1 MTAMEKNNK
10 TLNVPHLR
18 FPEFSGEWEKCT
30 IGDFGNVITGNTPPT
45 AEDENYDNGTHLWAS
60 PADLGTTKYI
70 ESTQTLLSDRGFE
83 KSRSFPANS
92 ILVTCI
98 GSTIGKMGMSKTEMA
113 SNQQIN
119 TIVPVQHDANFVYYA
134 VQSRFPRYLSSIAVQ
149 AVPILSKSSFE
160 KLTNYTTARKEQIK
174 IGNLLSLIDERID
187 TQKKI
192 IEKYESLIRGISNK
206 LLYEFEGAS
215 VRLGDILIERS
226 ERAQI
231 NNQHEVLSSTV
242 KGIFSQREYF
252 SKDIASENNVGYKII
267 RLHDVVLSPQNLW
280 MGNINYNDKFDIGIV
295 SPSYKIFSIAEGY
308 DKRFVSALLK
318 THRALY
324 NYMQVSE
331 QGASV
336 VRRNLNMEA
345 FEQLTF
351 KIPPY
356 TTQCEIGRILDSMQK
371 RLGIAISTQS
381 CLEQQ
386 KQWLLR
392 SLFI

>member
-1 MTAMEKNNK
+1 MEKNNK
-10 TLNVPHLR
+10 TLNVPNLR
-18 FPEFSGEWEKCT
+18 FPEFAGEWEKCT

-192 IEKYESLIRGISNK
+192 IEKYESLIRG
-206 LLYEFEGAS
+206 LYHSVFNQPAS
-215 VRLGDILIERS
+215 TLQLKDVVS
-226 ERAQI
+226 
-231 NNQHEVLSSTV
+231 VV
-242 KGIFSQREYF
+242 KGQQVNGEELLEYGKYYVMNGGTEPSGYLDVCNTPANTISISEGGNSCGYVQYNTEPF
-252 SKDIASENNVGYKII
+252 WSGGHCYSLIQKEQSVNYQYLYHFLKYKERNIMALRIGSGLPNVQKKDLERFEI
-267 RLHDVVLSPQNLW
+267 RVLPTKQQNR
-280 MGNINYNDKFDIGIV
+280 V
-295 SPSYKIFSIAEGY
+295 AEILE
-308 DKRFVSALLK
+308 DVSAKCDLEK
-318 THRALY
+318 
-324 NYMQVSE
+324 
-331 QGASV
+331 
-336 VRRNLNMEA
+336 
-345 FEQLTF
+345 
-351 KIPPY
+351 
-356 TTQCEIGRILDSMQK
+356 RILQGWQCQK
-371 RLGIAISTQS
+371 SY
-381 CLEQQ
+381 
-386 KQWLLR
+386 LLHN
-392 SLFI
+392 LFI

>member
-1 MTAMEKNNK
+1 M
-10 TLNVPHLR
+10 R
-18 FPEFSGEWEKCT
+18 FPEFSGEWERCT
-30 IGDFGNVITGNTPPT
+30 LGDFGNVITGNTPPT
-45 AEDENYDNGTHLWAS
+45 AEYENFDNGTHLWAS

-192 IEKYESLIRGISNK
+192 IEDLKKLKDAIRTKLFTSLESHCNEYDEIRNMLHYEQPSAYLVNSTEYSEDYPTPVLTANKAFILGYTDEEQGVYDKGDCIIFDDFTMDLKYVTFPFKVKSSAIKILTPRQNIDLYFIYEY
-206 LLYEFEGAS
+206 LLY
-215 VRLGDILIERS
+215 LGL
-226 ERAQI
+226 
-231 NNQHEVLSSTV
+231 
-242 KGIFSQREYF
+242 
-252 SKDIASENNVGYKII
+252 
-267 RLHDVVLSPQNLW
+267 
-280 MGNINYNDKFDIGIV
+280 
-295 SPSYKIFSIAEGY
+295 
-308 DKRFVSALLK
+308 
-318 THRALY
+318 
-324 NYMQVSE
+324 VSE
-331 QGASV
+331 
-336 VRRNLNMEA
+336 EH
-345 FEQLTF
+345 
-351 KIPPY
+351 
-356 TTQCEIGRILDSMQK
+356 K
-371 RLGIAISTQS
+371 RH
-381 CLEQQ
+381 
-386 KQWLLR
+386 
-392 SLFI
+392 

>member
-1 MTAMEKNNK
+1 M
-10 TLNVPHLR
+10 R
-18 FPEFSGEWEKCT
+18 FPEFGGEWEKHSLGE
-30 IGDFGNVITGNTPPT
+30 IGSTLIGLT
-45 AEDENYDNGTHLWAS
+45 YS
-60 PADLGTTKYI
+60 PADVVKEDGVIVLRSSNIQDGEIDYKDLVRVNKKIKDSLFTKKNDI
-70 ESTQTLLSDRGFE
+70 LICARNGS
-83 KSRSFPANS
+83 SR
-92 ILVTCI
+92 L
-98 GSTIGKMGMSKTEMA
+98 IGKNALISDDDTGHSYGAFMMMYRSEDNPFVRQLLCTKRYFAQVGENLGA
-113 SNQQIN
+113 RINQITTSDMN
-119 TIVPVQHDANFVYYA
+119 
-134 VQSRFPRYLSSIAVQ
+134 
-149 AVPILSKSSFE
+149 SFE
-160 KLTNYTTARKEQIK
+160 FFFPQSKEERHK
-174 IGNLLSLIDERID
+174 VASFLRLIDERIS

-226 ERAQI
+226 ERTQI

-356 TTQCEIGRILDSMQK
+356 TRQCEIGRILDSMQK

-392 SLFI
+392 NLFI

>member
-1 MTAMEKNNK
+1 M
-10 TLNVPHLR
+10 R

-192 IEKYESLIRGISNK
+192 IEDLKK
-206 LLYEFEGAS
+206 LKDA
-215 VRLGDILIERS
+215 
-226 ERAQI
+226 I
-231 NNQHEVLSSTV
+231 NNSLHNNINESQLFSFNELGNDYSGLTGKSSDDFGSGLPYISYLNVFRNDIITYGPFDCVKVSKTEKQNIVSYGDLLFTLSSETPSEV
-242 KGIFSQREYF
+242 GIGAIYLGKTNPLYLNSFCFGVHLSNQEKIYGPYLAYFVTSQYF
-252 SKDIASENNVGYKII
+252 RKTILPFAQGSTRYNLMKSDFMKHKFCFPNMASQKAIYNALHALSEKI
-267 RLHDVVLSPQNLW
+267 QNEE
-280 MGNINYNDKFDIGIV
+280 V
-295 SPSYKIFSIAEGY
+295 C
-308 DKRFVSALLK
+308 
-318 THRALY
+318 
-324 NYMQVSE
+324 
-331 QGASV
+331 
-336 VRRNLNMEA
+336 LN
-345 FEQLTF
+345 
-351 KIPPY
+351 KY
-356 TTQCEIGRILDSMQK
+356 TE
-371 RLGIAISTQS
+371 
-381 CLEQQ
+381 Q
-386 KQWLLR
+386 KQYLLTR
-392 SLFI
+392 LFI